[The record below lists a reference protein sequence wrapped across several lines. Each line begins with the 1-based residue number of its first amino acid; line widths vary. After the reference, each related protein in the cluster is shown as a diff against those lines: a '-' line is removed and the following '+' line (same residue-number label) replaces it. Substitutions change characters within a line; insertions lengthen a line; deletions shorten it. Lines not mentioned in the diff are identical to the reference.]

1 MLGSSQNLLRATRCL
16 LMCLAMGTGPGLRA
30 EGGATATATAIEVP
44 SAILSASSAVDAP
57 APESGILER
66 LGVREGALV
75 RAGEN
80 LGEIEGSEQ
89 RLALAQAEGDLALAL
104 REAESDVRVRLAD
117 KEHQLAKVEL
127 QRAVSVNND
136 IPNTVSAKEVDRL
149 RLAVDRTAL
158 EIEHAGLERSL
169 LALKVKRTQADV
181 ALARMRIARLAIVA
195 PAPGIVA
202 ELHLHAGE
210 WADKGELVARIVRVD
225 RLRAEGFLNVR
236 DALLGL
242 VGRSVRVTA
251 ELGGGRKSEATGR
264 IAFVSPE
271 ADPVNSQVR
280 FWAEIENPGLVLR
293 PGLSATISILPAEA
307 AAGAAPV
314 AAAARGL

>member
-1 MLGSSQNLLRATRCL
+1 MLGSSHLLSNLTRCVLLCLPLGAAPELLAVERAT
-16 LMCLAMGTGPGLRA
+16 P
-30 EGGATATATAIEVP
+30 ATTVIEVP

-57 APESGILER
+57 APESGIVEQ

-75 RAGEN
+75 RAGQK

-89 RLALAQAEGDLALAL
+89 RLALAQAEGDLALAQG
-104 REAESDVRVRLAD
+104 EAQSDVRVRLAD

-169 LALKVKRTQADV
+169 LALKVQRTRADV
-181 ALARMRIARLAIVA
+181 ALARRRVERLEIVA
-195 PAPGIVA
+195 PAQGIVA
-202 ELHLHAGE
+202 ELPLHAGE

-242 VGRSVRVTA
+242 VGRQVRVTA
-251 ELGGGRKSEATGR
+251 ELGGGRRGEATGR

-307 AAGAAPV
+307 EAPPTPV
-314 AAAARGL
+314 AAAGGP